1 MRSVVIIGAGNVA
14 FHMTRALIQNT
25 VNVRQIFSRTLENVR
40 KVGEANNVAYT
51 NKISELEKADLYI
64 IATSDSAIEEV
75 SSSIPFEDTLVV
87 HTSGS
92 MPINTL
98 KGNFRKGVLYPFQT
112 FTTNRLMRYDN
123 IPFLIEAENKADEK
137 ALFQLC
143 QKISKEVHVIN
154 SEKRANV
161 HLSGVWISNFVN
173 HMYYVGEQ
181 ICKENEIPFDVLK
194 PLILEVANK
203 VQDLKPYDA
212 QTGPARRS
220 DQIVINKHLEMIDDS
235 RLQLIYKL
243 LSDSIQRTYH
253 ND

>member
-1 MRSVVIIGAGNVA
+1 MKSVVIIGAGNVA
-14 FHMTRALIQNT
+14 FHIAKALIQNKIT
-25 VNVRQIFSRTLENVR
+25 VQQIFSRTLENVR

-92 MPINTL
+92 MPMNTL
-98 KGNFRKGVLYPFQT
+98 KGNYRKGVLYPFQT

-203 VQDLKPYDA
+203 VQDLEPYDA
-212 QTGPARRS
+212 QTGPARRD
-220 DQIVINKHLEMIDDS
+220 DQIVIHKHLEMIDDS